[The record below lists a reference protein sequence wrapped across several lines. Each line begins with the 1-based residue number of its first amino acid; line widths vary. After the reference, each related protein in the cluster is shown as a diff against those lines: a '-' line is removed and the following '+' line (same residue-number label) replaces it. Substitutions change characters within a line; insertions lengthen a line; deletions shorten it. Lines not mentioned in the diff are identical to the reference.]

1 MPWFPF
7 WPCFSFLHS
16 HQKNWLRNRNAQQ
29 TFTEEDVTTEIRLW
43 SLIHRGLWSRFSLY
57 WGPCS
62 SYRVWPSLVPD
73 TAWALAVYTPRHSVI
88 LGFTVFEGCV
98 CLHTHIHASMPS
110 YMCACPPAWAYVG
123 WDQRSLLIVS
133 SVTLVRRDLSLNL
146 DLASY
151 ARLASQQEHTL
162 CASSEL
168 HTTLSS
174 FVRGFQDTEP
184 GPHAFAASIL
194 TKRLSPRTV
203 SQVWVIITS
212 IPTCIALYSHLSLLF
227 TYCCKAVSVLFQV
240 HVVHWI

>member
-1 MPWFPF
+1 MLNRHLQRKTWLLKYGFDPWFTEACGPD
-7 WPCFSFLHS
+7 FL
-16 HQKNWLRNRNAQQ
+16 
-29 TFTEEDVTTEIRLW
+29 FTEAPAALTE
-43 SLIHRGLWSRFSLY
+43 S
-57 WGPCS
+57 
-62 SYRVWPSLVPD
+62 VWPSLVPD

-110 YMCACPPAWAYVG
+110 YLCACPPAWAYVG

-174 FVRGFQDTEP
+174 LVRGFQDTEP